1 MIRAL
6 PVLVLAWLAVLLVLA
21 VSAATRGGVRQGD
34 PRRYRPR
41 PTHRAAGTRFD
52 DARPG
57 EREPGGAGMA
67 APEADAATDFFTGAA
82 LDPDG
87 AIVRCDDCRALYHP
101 DTVAML
107 VEHNAGRCA
116 SCGGTALHPLG
127 RRASRGDARA
137 GPARERALVPEPSSA
152 EGYAAALGRLV
163 TVEADVLRALPG
175 PAAGAPG
182 LLVRDA
188 RGIEL
193 RLAFVGDAA
202 LGRRGRA
209 RALGLLGTR
218 IRARGLL
225 LRDEAHGLKL
235 LAIDP
240 SMVREAAA

>member
-1 MIRAL
+1 MIRVL
-6 PVLVLAWLAVLLVLA
+6 PVLVLSWLALLLVLA
-21 VSAATRGGVRQGD
+21 VSAATRGGVRRGD
-34 PRRYRPR
+34 ARRYRPR
-41 PTHRAAGTRFD
+41 PTHRSAGTRFD
-52 DARPG
+52 DARAG
-57 EREPGGAGMA
+57 EASQAG
-67 APEADAATDFFTGAA
+67 DAAADPDSPTDFFTGAT

-87 AIVRCDDCRALYHP
+87 AIVRCEDCRALYHP

-107 VEHNAGRCA
+107 AEHNAGRCA

-127 RRASRGDARA
+127 RRASRRDAGA
-137 GPARERALVPEPSSA
+137 GPGGARALVPEPSSA

-163 TVEADVLRALPG
+163 TVEAEVLQALPG

-193 RLAFVGDAA
+193 RLAFVGEAA
-202 LGRRGRA
+202 RGRRGRA

-218 IRARGLL
+218 VRVRGLL

-240 SMVREAAA
+240 SMLREAVA

>member
-6 PVLVLAWLAVLLVLA
+6 PVFVLAWLALLLVIA
-21 VSAATRGGVRQGD
+21 VSVATRGGVRHGD
-34 PRRYRPR
+34 PRRYKPR
-41 PTHRAAGTRFD
+41 PTHRTAGTRFD
-52 DARPG
+52 EARPG
-57 EREPGGAGMA
+57 AAGDADGRAPG
-67 APEADAATDFFTGAA
+67 PDSPTDFFTGAA

-87 AIVRCDDCRALYHP
+87 AIVRCEDCRALYHP

-107 VEHNAGRCA
+107 AGHNGGRCA
-116 SCGGTALHPLG
+116 SCGGTGLHPLG
-127 RRASRGDARA
+127 RRAGRRDARA
-137 GPARERALVPEPSSA
+137 GPGRERALVPEPSSA

-163 TVEADVLRALPG
+163 TVEAEVLHVLPG
-175 PAAGAPG
+175 PATGAPG

-202 LGRRGRA
+202 RGRRGRA

-218 IRARGLL
+218 VRARGLL

-240 SMVREAAA
+240 SMVREAVA

>member
-1 MIRAL
+1 MIRVL
-6 PVLVLAWLAVLLVLA
+6 PVFVLAWLALLLVIA
-21 VSAATRGGVRQGD
+21 ASVATRGGVRHGD
-34 PRRYRPR
+34 ARRYKPR
-41 PTHRAAGTRFD
+41 STHRSAGTRFD

-57 EREPGGAGMA
+57 
-67 APEADAATDFFTGAA
+67 DAAQADGRAADPDAPTDFFTGAA

-87 AIVRCDDCRALYHP
+87 AIVRCEDCRALYHP

-107 VEHNAGRCA
+107 AEHNGGRCA

-127 RRASRGDARA
+127 RRANRRDARA
-137 GPARERALVPEPSSA
+137 VPGRERALVPEPSSA

-175 PAAGAPG
+175 PATGAPG

-188 RGIEL
+188 RGVEL

-202 LGRRGRA
+202 RGRRGRA

-240 SMVREAAA
+240 SMVREAAP

>member
-6 PVLVLAWLAVLLVLA
+6 PVFVLAWLAVLLVLA
-21 VSAATRGGVRQGD
+21 VSIATRGGVRPGD
-34 PRRYRPR
+34 PRRYTPR
-41 PTHRAAGTRFD
+41 STHRGAGTRFD

-57 EREPGGAGMA
+57 DTEAHAEGRVPD
-67 APEADAATDFFTGAA
+67 ADAPTDFFTGAA

-107 VEHNAGRCA
+107 AEHNGGRCA
-116 SCGGTALHPLG
+116 SCGGVALHPLG
-127 RRASRGDARA
+127 RRARRRDAAA
-137 GPARERALVPEPSSA
+137 GPQRARALVPEPSSR
-152 EGYAAALGRLV
+152 EGYAAALGGLV

-175 PAAGAPG
+175 PASGAPG
-182 LLVRDA
+182 LLIRDA

-193 RLAFVGDAA
+193 RLAFVGEAA
-202 LGRRGRA
+202 RGRRGRA
-209 RALGLLGTR
+209 RALELLGVR
-218 IRARGLL
+218 VRARGLL

-240 SMVREAAA
+240 SMVRETVS